1 MKHVVHGLID
11 KRAEIVGRIEAH
23 RDQLGQLM
31 ADLDSLD
38 RSIRIFEPDI
48 DLAELRTKPVPPPN
62 AAFRGEVQRFLLHT
76 LRNSETALTTHEL
89 GMAVMQSRGLNTADK
104 GLVRL
109 ISQRTGHSLAKLR
122 ERGYALSDKVGKGG
136 LLRWTLS
143 RKGEAGDPQG
153 GWRNG
158 DIA

>member
-1 MKHVVHGLID
+1 MKLVTHGLID

-23 RDQLGQLM
+23 RD
-31 ADLDSLD
+31 SLD

-48 DLAELRTKPVPPPN
+48 DLGDLRIKPVPPPN
-62 AAFRGEVQRFLLHT
+62 AAFRGEVARFLLHT
-76 LRNSETALTTHEL
+76 LRQADIAMKTHEM
-89 GMAVMQSRGLNTADK
+89 GFKVMQSRGLNTADK
-104 GLVRL
+104 GLAKL
-109 ISQRTGHSLAKLR
+109 ISQRTGHSLGMLR
-122 ERGYALSDKVGKGG
+122 KRGFVMSERVGSGS

-158 DIA
+158 ASVA